1 MRVMVFF
8 DLPTESLADK
18 REYRKFRKFLI
29 TTGFLMLQ
37 ESVYCKLAL
46 NQTVAQSVAN
56 QVRKNVPPEGNVQMM
71 LITERQFARME
82 CLVGEKQDSVI
93 ESDESLVIL

>member
-37 ESVYCKLAL
+37 ESVYCKLSL

>member
-93 ESDESLVIL
+93 ESDESLVVL

>member
-1 MRVMVFF
+1 MVFF

>member
-71 LITERQFARME
+71 LITERQFSRME